1 MNVSLTPDDALGRMI
16 HTFNCTAYEVA
27 ENDYEN
33 LEKYNFIK
41 ANTTIQPS
49 LRWLSVDLS
58 ANKIENNKNL
68 LKFTASSIY
77 LEDLT
82 PGEKLNITT
91 LEGKDPKTYTIM
103 IGATGRYIIDL
114 SNNV

>member
-1 MNVSLTPDDALGRMI
+1 M
-16 HTFNCTAYEVA
+16 
-27 ENDYEN
+27 
-33 LEKYNFIK
+33 
-41 ANTTIQPS
+41 
-49 LRWLSVDLS
+49 SVDLS